1 MHSLL
6 GLADPDGTNMY
17 TTTSITSPGRPTLYN
32 AKKLPKP
39 FEIKVIN
46 RIDDIPGTVA
56 VHKFAKFATRP
67 QFNAAT
73 DLPESV
79 PKVHS
84 KTRNVVDRQL
94 MISDIDGA
102 QYSAIGGMER
112 TNRMV
117 DPLQPEYSLPS
128 FKAPMELFEA
138 KSLSPPRNIM
148 NIHDI
153 DGTQSN
159 MFRRTGNRA
168 TRDPLLTDD
177 IDGARADY
185 NGFKSVRG
193 RFEVALNT
201 SKNFMDEIAPVG
213 LTHAHYKPLTF
224 ESSLKFAERT
234 TRRSNPVQP
243 VYEVNGIIIQDND
256 TTKPKKAKHFIEQ
269 GTFSLTTQD
278 IVGATSA
285 NSPKKRERTGVRDI
299 MITSD
304 VPGAQ
309 ADTVVHSIVSDRDTC
324 PLFPVYQSLDDG
336 SPLQP
341 VVKPLLEKSQ
351 MNHPSL
357 RLLQRQ
363 RELSEQLL
371 ASTLSNRSGSNTPK
385 GLSLNNSASGELLPS
400 PYYSPINSSR
410 SRGSNNGNNANTN
423 NSNSNQGQLYTATGS
438 GSAEA
443 RGGWGGHSMPQLNTN
458 FALDSARS
466 GGRSG
471 RSQPR
476 SERETSAQISRRA
489 EIDAV
494 RSLQ

>member
-6 GLADPDGTNMY
+6 GLADPDGSHMY
-17 TTTSITSPGRPTLYN
+17 TTTSITSSGRPTLYN
-32 AKKLPKP
+32 AKQLSKP
-39 FEIKVIN
+39 FEEKQTN
-46 RIDDIPGTVA
+46 RIDDISGSA
-56 VHKFAKFATRP
+56 SVHKFAKFSTRP
-67 QFNAAT
+67 QFNAAL

-112 TNRMV
+112 TTRMV
-117 DPLQPEYSLPS
+117 DPLQPEYKLPS

-138 KSLSPPRNIM
+138 KSLPPPRNIM
-148 NIHDI
+148 NINDI
-153 DGTQSN
+153 DGTRPN
-159 MFRRTGNRA
+159 MFLRTGCRA

-177 IDGARADY
+177 IDGAKADF
-185 NGFKSVRG
+185 NGFKSVRA

-201 SKNFMDEIAPVG
+201 SKNLKGEIAPVG
-213 LTHAHYKPLTF
+213 MTHDHYKPITF
-224 ESSLKFAERT
+224 ASSLKFAERT

-243 VYEVNGIIIQDND
+243 VYEVNGIIIQDNEA
-256 TTKPKKAKHFIEQ
+256 TKPKKGKPFIEQ

-285 NSPKKRERTGVRDI
+285 NSPSKRERTGVRDI

-304 VPGAQ
+304 VLGAQ

-341 VVKPLLEKSQ
+341 VLKPLLDKSH

-357 RLLQRQ
+357 RLLQRLK
-363 RELSEQLL
+363 EVNAQLQ
-371 ASTLSNRSGSNTPK
+371 ASKLSNGSGSDTPK
-385 GLSLNNSASGELLPS
+385 GLSLNNSAPEVSQS
-400 PYYSPINSSR
+400 PFYSPINSSR
-410 SRGSNNGNNANTN
+410 SRGSKNG
-423 NSNSNQGQLYTATGS
+423 NSNSNSNNNNNNNNNNNSQQDMYSPVRTDSIAAKGAWS
-438 GSAEA
+438 DSV
-443 RGGWGGHSMPQLNTN
+443 PPLNTN
-458 FALDSARS
+458 YAMESARS

-471 RSQPR
+471 RR
-476 SERETSAQISRRA
+476 TSALVSRRE